1 MASNSNATP
10 TSARRS
16 SRRKAGADPIIAPG
30 FGTSRDMARL
40 TRDLGGSLPQP
51 AVEAMMQSKGRGIRG
66 SNDPDSDDD
75 AGTGT
80 GVATTTGT
88 SAWADFM
95 KEEGG
100 SSLTGQ
106 AATGAATATKAT
118 ATDTATTTTTT
129 TAVPSNDYD
138 LSGLTTTATEEE
150 PKTKKTKTATYGS
163 LVQSGTL
170 DPTLV
175 GRKSLAKNQIGPQHL
190 YLPTVLLPKIAI
202 TKVFTS
208 CNAAHAIC
216 LAKDQT
222 AYGWGRN
229 EQLQLGSALPTNVI
243 TPQIIA
249 HDVGMAALGKS
260 HTLILS
266 NGVISGLG
274 SNKSGQCGWKPNVK
288 SSGVWKASNFSPTT
302 TVFVKMACGEDF
314 SAAICNEGYLYTTGS
329 SEFGQLANGET
340 GEYFV
345 SASKLAF
352 TNGYGWARQTNFY
365 QDAGVS
371 GESQSGGRHS
381 ASEQAK
387 PQLISTTDGPIKL
400 QDVACGKHFG
410 IVLEAPCTAGGPPP
424 RVFTWGNGNY
434 GCLGH
439 GRQKDEYYPRHV
451 STLPA
456 VIPMSVQAGSLCSL
470 VLTNQGHVYYWG
482 KHRSVGEAVMRPQLV
497 DALAN
502 NQHVVTHMGA
512 GGQTVACTTNL
523 GATVVWGQGPMGELG
538 LGDKKSSAKPAFV
551 DSLHE
556 IQILDLACGQGSML
570 YVVED
575 DTGLPVVD
583 VEAVQAELAAIA
595 KPQP

>member
-1 MASNSNATP
+1 
-10 TSARRS
+10 
-16 SRRKAGADPIIAPG
+16 
-30 FGTSRDMARL
+30 MARL

-66 SNDPDSDDD
+66 SNDPDSDED
-75 AGTGT
+75 AD
-80 GVATTTGT
+80 APTTTDGT
-88 SAWADFM
+88 PAATATSSSNAWADFI

-100 SSLTGQ
+100 TSMNGQ
-106 AATGAATATKAT
+106 DTATVSKKEDDSKETSAAATAVVAS
-118 ATDTATTTTTT
+118 A
-129 TAVPSNDYD
+129 DYD
-138 LSGLTTTATEEE
+138 LSALTTTTEEE
-150 PKTKKTKTATYGS
+150 PKSKKPKTATYGS

-175 GRKSLAKNQIGPQHL
+175 GRKSLSKDQIGAQHL
-190 YLPTVLLPKIAI
+190 YVPTVLLPKIAI
-202 TKVFTS
+202 TKVFAS
-208 CNAAHAIC
+208 CNSAHAIC

-229 EQLQLGSALPTNVI
+229 EQLQLGSALPTNVP

-249 HDVGMAALGKS
+249 HDVDMAALGKS
-260 HTLILS
+260 HTLLLS
-266 NGVISGLG
+266 NGVISALG
-274 SNKSGQCGWKPNVK
+274 SNKSGQCGWKPHVK
-288 SSGVWKASNFSPTT
+288 SSGVLKASNFSPSTT
-302 TVFVKMACGEDF
+302 LFSKVACGEDF
-314 SAAICNEGYLYTTGS
+314 SAAICEEGFLYTTGS
-329 SEFGQLANGET
+329 SEFGQLGNGET

-352 TNGYGWARQTNFY
+352 TNGYGWARQTAFY
-365 QDAGVS
+365 QDPTSEGL
-371 GESQSGGRHS
+371 QGRHS

-387 PQLISTTDGPIKL
+387 PQLIQQEASIKL

-410 IVLEAPCTAGGPPP
+410 IVLEAKHGGPQPP
-424 RVFTWGNGNY
+424 RVFTWGSGNY

-439 GRQKDEYYPRHV
+439 GRQHDEYYPRHV
-451 STLPA
+451 STLPPI
-456 VIPMSVQAGSLCSL
+456 IPTGVQAGSLCSL

-482 KHRSVGEAVMRPQLV
+482 KHRSTGESVMRPQLV
-497 DALAN
+497 EALAN

-551 DSLHE
+551 ESLHE
-556 IQILDLACGQGSML
+556 IHILDLACGQGSML
-570 YVVED
+570 YVVEND
-575 DTGLPVVD
+575 KGLPVVD
-583 VEAVQAELAAIA
+583 TEAVEAELASIA

>member
-1 MASNSNATP
+1 
-10 TSARRS
+10 
-16 SRRKAGADPIIAPG
+16 
-30 FGTSRDMARL
+30 MARL

-75 AGTGT
+75 AKVDVNVNVDAVPNTNIAR
-80 GVATTTGT
+80 VPPIATT
-88 SAWADFM
+88 SAWADFIN
-95 KEEGG
+95 EEGG
-100 SSLTGQ
+100 IPMSGQ
-106 AATGAATATKAT
+106 GNTDNTVAGIPKEATTTPSTAAVPSATA
-118 ATDTATTTTTT
+118 ATTTTTT
-129 TAVPSNDYD
+129 TDAQ
-138 LSGLTTTATEEE
+138 EE
-150 PKTKKTKTATYGS
+150 PKSKKIKKATYGS

-170 DPTLV
+170 DSTLV

-190 YLPTVLLPKIAI
+190 TVPTVLLPKIAI
-202 TKVFTS
+202 TKVFAS

-216 LAKDQT
+216 LAKDAT

-229 EQLQLGSALPTNVI
+229 EQLQLGSALPTNVP

-249 HDVGMAALGKS
+249 HDVDHAALGKS
-260 HTLILS
+260 HTLLLTKGS
-266 NGVISGLG
+266 ISALG

-288 SSGVWKASNFSPTT
+288 SSGVLKACNFSPST
-302 TVFVKMACGEDF
+302 TVFTKMACGEDF
-314 SAAICNEGYLYTTGS
+314 SAAICTDGYLYTTGS

-352 TNGYGWARQTNFY
+352 TNSYGWARQTNFY
-365 QDAGVS
+365 QDPS
-371 GESQSGGRHS
+371 GSLQGRHS

-387 PQLISTTDGPIKL
+387 PQLIHGTQEDPYIKL

-410 IVLEAPCTAGGPPP
+410 ICLEAPRLEGQSGTP
-424 RVFTWGNGNY
+424 RVFTWGSGNY

-439 GRQKDEYYPRHV
+439 GRQQDEYYPRHV

-456 VIPMSVQAGSLCSL
+456 VIPIQVQAGSLCSL
-470 VLTNQGHVYYWG
+470 VLTKDQGHVYYWG
-482 KHRSVGEAVMRPQLV
+482 KHRSTGESVMRPQLV

-538 LGDKKSSAKPAFV
+538 LDDKKSSSKPAFV
-551 DSLHE
+551 ESLHE

-575 DTGLPVVD
+575 DKGLPVVD
-583 VEAVQAELAAIA
+583 IEAVEAELASIA